1 MRYELLGSLRVVRS
15 GGCHTLSARKKEAL
29 LAALLIRS
37 GQVLSVDQLV
47 DELWVDNPPCRATA
61 ALHVYISQLRNF
73 LGRRGPRNS
82 PIVTRSPGYLL
93 DLGSDE
99 LDFHVFQRL
108 FREGRDFV
116 RGQEHAEA
124 VARFEAALAQWRGPA
139 LSGVGE
145 GRIVSGFVTWLEELR
160 LECIEMMVASSLAL
174 GRDHE
179 LIGFLHSLVSE
190 HPLHEPFYEG
200 LMTALHR
207 TGRRADA
214 LRIYQRAREELRRDL
229 GLEPCRR
236 LRELHQ
242 AILSDDDG
250 LVLAGR

>member
-1 MRYELLGSLRVVRS
+1 MRYELLGSLRVVRGDS
-15 GGCHTLSARKKEAL
+15 CHTLSARKKEAL
-29 LAALLIRS
+29 LAALVIRS

-61 ALHVYISQLRNF
+61 ALHVYISQLRSF
-73 LGRRGPRNS
+73 LGPRGRRN

-93 DLGSDE
+93 ELGSDE
-99 LDFHVFQRL
+99 LDFHVFQQF
-108 FREGRDFV
+108 FREGRNLV
-116 RGQEHAEA
+116 RVQDHEGA
-124 VARFEAALAQWRGPA
+124 VVRFEAALGQWRGSP

-160 LECIEMMVASSLAL
+160 LECVEMMVASSLAL

-179 LIGFLHSLVSE
+179 LIGFLYSLVSE
-190 HPLHEPFYEG
+190 HPLHEAFYES

-214 LRIYQRAREELRRDL
+214 LLIYQRARDALRRDL